1 MDSKA
6 VADKPHAVCIP
17 CPFQSHIKAMFNFA
31 KLLHH
36 KGFHITFVNT
46 DFNHKRLLKA
56 RGSDALNGL
65 PDFRF
70 ESIPDGLPT
79 SDDNAA
85 QDIGMVCE
93 SVRNYLLAPF
103 LGLLAKLN
111 RSSSIP
117 TVTCIVSDGFLS
129 FTANAAKEFGIP
141 SLFFFT
147 FSACSI
153 MGFRQYRALKDEGL
167 TPLKDESYLMNGYL
181 DTIIDWI
188 PGMKGIRLRDLPS
201 YVTTTDPNDVLF
213 NFCMEATERANEA
226 SAIILHTFEALEG
239 EVLDGLSTIF
249 PAVNA
254 VGPLQLLLNQKNE
267 DSSLNSVGW
276 NLLKEEPECLEWLDY
291 KEPNSVIYV
300 NFGSIAV
307 MSKEQLIEFAM
318 GLANSNHYFLWIIR
332 PDQVRGNS
340 EIFPTV
346 FKEKTRDRGFIAS
359 WCAQEEVLNHP
370 SVGGF
375 LTHCGWNS
383 ILESLYAGVPML
395 CSPMFGDQPT
405 NCRFA
410 CVEWG
415 IGMEISSDAKRD
427 EVEKLVRELM
437 EGEKGKQLKCNVM
450 EWKRMAEEATS
461 PIGSSF
467 VNFDKVV
474 KEVLLSKYPK

>member
-17 CPFQSHIKAMFNFA
+17 GPFQSHIKAMFNLA

-79 SDDNAA
+79 SDESAA

-93 SVRNYLLAPF
+93 SIRNYLLAPF

-117 TVTCIVSDGFLS
+117 TVTCIVSDWICS
-129 FTANAAKEFGIP
+129 FTASAAKEFGIP
-141 SLFFFT
+141 SLFLIT
-147 FSACSI
+147 ISACSF
-153 MGFRQYRALKDEGL
+153 MGFSQFRALKEKGL
-167 TPLKDESYLMNGYL
+167 VPLKDDSYLMNGYL

-188 PGMKGIRLRDLPS
+188 PGIKVIRLRDLPS
-201 YVTTTDPNDVLF
+201 YVRTTDLNDVRF
-213 NFCMEATERANEA
+213 NFRMEISERANEA
-226 SAIILHTFEALEG
+226 SAIIVHTFEALER

-249 PAVNA
+249 PAIYA
-254 VGPLQLLLNQKNE
+254 VGPLQLLLNQMHD
-267 DSSLNSVGW
+267 DSNLNSIGW
-276 NLLKEEPECLEWLDY
+276 NLLKDEPECLEWLNN

-307 MSKEQLIEFAM
+307 KSKEQLVEFAM

-332 PDQVRGNS
+332 PDQMRGDS
-340 EIFPTV
+340 EIFPPV
-346 FKEKTRDRGFIAS
+346 FKEKTRERGFIAS
-359 WCAQEEVLNHP
+359 WCAQEGVLNHP

-383 ILESLYAGVPML
+383 ILESLSAGVPML
-395 CSPMFGDQPT
+395 CSPIFSDQPT

-415 IGMEISSDAKRD
+415 VGMEISSDAKKD

-474 KEVLLSKYPK
+474 KEVLLSKCPK